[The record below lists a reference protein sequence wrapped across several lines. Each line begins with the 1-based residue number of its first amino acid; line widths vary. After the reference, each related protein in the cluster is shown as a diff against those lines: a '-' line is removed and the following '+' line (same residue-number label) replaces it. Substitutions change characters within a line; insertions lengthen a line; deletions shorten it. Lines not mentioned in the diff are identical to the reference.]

1 MAGGPVARVPHAR
14 NRPHVGSGLG
24 DGRLVQIILIGLALA
39 FLTLFV
45 VLPIVLVFTQAL
57 AGGLKAYFEAIVEPD
72 TRAAIKLTLLTA
84 IIAVPANLAFGIAAS
99 WLISKYRFRGKSTL
113 LTLIDLPFSV
123 SPVISG
129 LIFVLLLGARG
140 LFGPWLEDHDIKII
154 FALPGIVLATTFV
167 TFPFVV
173 REVLPVMQ
181 EQGSDEE
188 EAALTLGASGWSILW
203 HVTLPKIRWGLM
215 YGVVLCNARAMGE
228 FGAVSVVSGHI
239 RGQTNTIPLQV
250 EILYN
255 EYNIIAAFS
264 VASILTLLALG
275 TLGAKKLVEARE

>member
-140 LFGPWLEDHDIKII
+140 LFGPWLEDHDI
-154 FALPGIVLATTFV
+154 
-167 TFPFVV
+167 
-173 REVLPVMQ
+173 
-181 EQGSDEE
+181 
-188 EAALTLGASGWSILW
+188 
-203 HVTLPKIRWGLM
+203 
-215 YGVVLCNARAMGE
+215 
-228 FGAVSVVSGHI
+228 
-239 RGQTNTIPLQV
+239 
-250 EILYN
+250 
-255 EYNIIAAFS
+255 
-264 VASILTLLALG
+264 
-275 TLGAKKLVEARE
+275 